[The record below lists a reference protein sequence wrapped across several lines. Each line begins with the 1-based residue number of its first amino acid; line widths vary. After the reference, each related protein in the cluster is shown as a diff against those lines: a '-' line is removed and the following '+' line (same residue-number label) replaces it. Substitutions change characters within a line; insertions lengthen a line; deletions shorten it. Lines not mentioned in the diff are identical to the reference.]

1 MSDTFEIALQK
12 ENRMDELLATTWYA
26 FEKDGGVYEIIGRYS
41 YEDQALQNACNALGN
56 PDDIAFVMSANEIM
70 YLADGI
76 RKDMDKKLQTEL
88 LGY

>member
-1 MSDTFEIALQK
+1 MSDAFEIAIQK
-12 ENRMDELLATTWYA
+12 ENMMDELLATTWYA
-26 FEKDGGVYEIIGRYS
+26 FEKDGGVYQIIGRYS
-41 YEDQALQNACNALGN
+41 YEDEALRNACNALAN

>member
-1 MSDTFEIALQK
+1 MSDAFEIALQK
-12 ENRMDELLATTWYA
+12 EAIMEELVMSTWYA
-26 FEKDGGVYEIIGRYS
+26 FEKDGGVYQIIGKCSSEEEAMRT
-41 YEDQALQNACNALGN
+41 ARNPLAN

-70 YLADGI
+70 YLADDI